1 MNVSTEQLFTEARS
15 HNRFEPE
22 AIPDSTLHRL
32 YELMKWGPTTAN
44 CSPARLVFVRS
55 PEAKDRLVAC
65 MSPGNVEKTR
75 SAPVIAIVGSDMEFY
90 EKLPRLYPAADARS
104 WYAGKP
110 ELIAAT
116 ALRNS
121 SLQGGYLI
129 LAARA
134 LGLDAG
140 PMGGFDAAKVEAAFF
155 AGTPVK
161 ANFVCALG
169 RGKPEALY
177 PRGPRLAFDEA
188 CRID

>member
-1 MNVSTEQLFTEARS
+1 MNTSTEALFTEARS

-22 AIPDSTLHRL
+22 PIADETLHQL
-32 YELMKWGPTTAN
+32 YALMKWGPTSAN

-55 PEAKDRLVAC
+55 PSAKDRLLAC
-65 MSPGNVEKTR
+65 MSAGNAEKTR
-75 SAPVIAIVGSDMEFY
+75 SAPVVALIGGDLEFF
-90 EKLPRLYPAADARS
+90 EQLPLLYPASDARA
-104 WYAGKP
+104 WFTGKP

-121 SLQGGYLI
+121 SLQGAYLM

-140 PMGGFDAAKVEAAFF
+140 PMGGFDAAKIDAAFF
-155 AGTPVK
+155 AGTAVK
-161 ANFVCALG
+161 INFVCALG

-177 PRGPRLAFDEA
+177 PRGPRLTFDEA

>member
-1 MNVSTEQLFTEARS
+1 MNISTDSLFTDARS

-22 AIPDSTLHRL
+22 PVADSTLHQL
-32 YELMKWGPTTAN
+32 YELMKWGPTSAN

-55 PEAKDRLVAC
+55 AAAKDKLLAC
-65 MSPGNVEKTR
+65 MSAGNVEKTR
-75 SAPVIAIVGSDMEFY
+75 SAPVVAIIGGDLEFF
-90 EKLPRLYPAADARS
+90 EQLPRLFPSANARA
-104 WYAGKP
+104 WFTGKP

-121 SLQGGYLI
+121 SLQGAYLM

-134 LGLDAG
+134 LGLDVG
-140 PMGGFDAAKVEAAFF
+140 PMGGFDADRIDAAFF
-155 AGTPVK
+155 AGTAVK
-161 ANFVCALG
+161 VNFVCALG
-169 RGKPEALY
+169 RGKSEALH